1 MKKRLV
7 AMMLVMASVMC
18 LSGCDKEAET
28 AASDAGQPKI
38 TVIEA
43 EPLNKVDE
51 PSDSAENTEAV
62 ESSEESKPAEPV
74 SIDGK
79 YRSELTGEWIP
90 EELKNQRP
98 IAVTVDNELTA
109 LDHYGVN
116 SADVVYEIMNSTMN
130 GRVTRLMVIVKDWEK
145 IQQLGSVRSARPT
158 NFLLAAEYNAILCH
172 DGGPFFI
179 DDYVAKGYTNNL
191 SGGFARFSNG
201 KATEF
206 TEYITYEDYKN
217 PTTGKSYDGLKD
229 RIAAAKYSTEYNSY
243 YPGAHFAFN
252 YDGVD
257 LSSNSQATDAK
268 TVKLPFPHNSSKLV
282 YNESTGSY
290 EYYEY
295 GKSHI
300 DPMDGDA
307 ITSFKNLII
316 YSCSFHEYGEGYMI
330 YNVIGSGSGYY
341 VTGGKAIPI
350 TWSKTS
356 EEGITSFTDATTGKT
371 LELTPGKVYVAI
383 VPDDKWS
390 ELSISGN

>member
-7 AMMLVMASVMC
+7 SMMLVMASVIC
-18 LSGCDKEAET
+18 LAGCDSDAET
-28 AASDAGQPKI
+28 SADAGQPKI
-38 TVIEA
+38 KVIEA

-51 PSDSAENTEAV
+51 PSDTGVE
-62 ESSEESKPAEPV
+62 ESSDVVEESQPVAFDPV
-74 SIDGK
+74 SVDGK

-90 EELKNQRP
+90 EELMKQRP

-130 GRVTRLMVIVKDWEK
+130 GRITRLMVIVKDYEK

-201 KATEF
+201 KASEF

-229 RIAAAKYSTEYNSY
+229 RIASSKYSTEYNSY
-243 YPGAHFAFN
+243 YPGPHFNFN

-257 LSSNSQATDAK
+257 LSSNSQAKDAK
-268 TVKLPFPHNSSKLV
+268 TVKLPFPHNSSKLT
-282 YNESTGSY
+282 YNASSKTY

-295 GKSHI
+295 GKAHV
-300 DPMDGDA
+300 DPMDNNN

-316 YSCSFHEYGEGYMI
+316 YGCSFYEYGEGYMI

-341 VTGGKAIPI
+341 VTDGKAIPI

-356 EEGITSFTDATTGKT
+356 EEGITTFTDATTGKT
-371 LELTPGKVYVAI
+371 LEMNPGKTYIAI

-390 ELSISGN
+390 ELSITAD